1 MPYAQGRRR
10 GVVVSRRA
18 HRAER
23 PPALDLALLAGALA
37 VIAGTAWVHDGR
49 TPEWN
54 PFSVVALA
62 CVPVLIRF
70 GMVVESATGM
80 LRASTAPAILFAYD
94 LREPQ
99 LFLPCWAIVV
109 LASHVAFFGGRRGI
123 GRGSVEVL
131 AGAAM
136 VGVAH
141 RVDVGLW
148 PLDRVVS
155 ATVAFCVTVVV
166 LELLRSGGAPGRL
179 FDGVRRSDVLLV
191 VGGLFLACVVVVML
205 RTAYNDTP
213 KVVTGLLGAG
223 CLAAF
228 VTAQILMARLQAN
241 VRGVEALSAAGQ
253 AMPWPGPQIDA
264 LLVRFVRAA
273 VRAGDVRILPEPA
286 AGPGVLS
293 VPLEGG
299 THLVVERTRGDL
311 PFNRSE
317 AGLLRSLAGLASTAR
332 TQAVQQSQLLRQA
345 TTDDLTGLPTY
356 AQFRLKVEPRGHGRS
371 AERRMVVIFLDL
383 DGFTGLTA
391 RIGHL
396 DSDLVLRE
404 LGERLRT
411 RLPPGVEVCRF
422 GSDEFV
428 VLGTFPDDVSAQR
441 LERSLRAMVEEPMAV
456 GDQILQVTASLGV
469 ATSHSRL
476 ESIDSVIRRA
486 EARMREAKSG
496 RRRPKSEQQAEV
508 IQRLLDEQGF
518 EVVLHPLVATGTGEL
533 EGVEALLR
541 SEDEVFGRLSP
552 LVVVDS
558 AERADLLDEMTE
570 TVARQAIDAV
580 RRIDTLLGRQH
591 LLTVNVEF
599 SQLRRD
605 SPLLQT
611 LVDLVAE
618 HHVSLALEV
627 SERAFDGWTDEIDEI
642 AQWLRRAGISL
653 AIDDFGAGYS
663 TYALL
668 NHWSWDLV
676 KLDRSL
682 VVGDRPAQ
690 RRLLA
695 HVSYLLRDLGFAMV
709 AEGIEDE
716 QQWDFV
722 EELGIEWIQGWVIC
736 RPMRPDELLERL
748 RQQGGRFA
756 PA

>member
-1 MPYAQGRRR
+1 MLSAPERRS
-10 GVVVSRRA
+10 GVAVSRHP

-23 PPALDLALLAGALA
+23 LLGLDLALLAAAVAMVLA
-37 VIAGTAWVHDGR
+37 TAWAHDLAW
-49 TPEWN
+49 PDWN
-54 PFSVVALA
+54 PFSLVALA
-62 CVPVLIRF
+62 CVPLLIRF
-70 GMVVESATGM
+70 GMVVESSSGM

-99 LFLPCWAIVV
+99 LFLPCWGVVV
-109 LASHVAFFGGRRGI
+109 LASHVVFFGGRRGI

-131 AGAAM
+131 AGGAM
-136 VGVAH
+136 VAVAH

-148 PLDRVVS
+148 PLDRVLT
-155 ATVAFCVTVVV
+155 ATAVFAVTVVL
-166 LELLRSGGAPGRL
+166 LELLRSGGSPTRL
-179 FDGVRRSDVLLV
+179 FAGVRRSDVLLV

-273 VRAGDVRILPEPA
+273 VRAGDVRIAPKPA
-286 AGPGVLS
+286 TGPGVLS

-299 THLVVERTRGDL
+299 THLVVERSRGDL
-311 PFNRSE
+311 PFSRSE

-345 TTDDLTGLPTY
+345 TTDGLTGLQTY
-356 AQFRLKVEPRGHGRS
+356 AQLRLKAEPLGLSRR
-371 AERRMVVIFLDL
+371 AEKHMVVMFLDL
-383 DGFTGLTA
+383 DAFSGLTA

-411 RLPPGVEVCRF
+411 RLPEGVETCRF

-428 VLGTFPDDVSAQR
+428 VLAMCPDDEATQR
-441 LERSLRAMVEEPMAV
+441 LERSLRRLVEEPMAV
-456 GDQILQVTASLGV
+456 GDQILQVTASLGL

-496 RRRPKSEQQAEV
+496 RRPPKSEQQAEV

-518 EVVLHPLVATGTGEL
+518 EVVLHPLVATSTGEL

-580 RRIDTLLGRQH
+580 RRIDELLGRQH

-642 AQWLRRAGISL
+642 AKWLRDAGISL

-682 VVGDRPAQ
+682 VIGDSPAE

-695 HVSYLLRDLGFAMV
+695 HVSYLLSDLGFAMV

-716 QQWDFV
+716 RQWDFV
-722 EELGIEWIQGWVIC
+722 EELGIGWIQGWVIC
-736 RPMRPDELLERL
+736 RPMRPEELLARL
-748 RQQGGRFA
+748 REGSRFA

>member
-1 MPYAQGRRR
+1 MG
-10 GVVVSRRA
+10 RRA
-18 HRAER
+18 HRVER
-23 PPALDLALLAGALA
+23 PLGLDLVLLAGAVA
-37 VIAGTAWVHDGR
+37 VIAGTAWVHDLDA
-49 TPEWN
+49 PAWN
-54 PFSVVALA
+54 PFSLVALA

-70 GMVVESATGM
+70 GMVVESSSGA

-109 LASHVAFFGGRRGI
+109 LASHVAFFGRRGI

-136 VGVAH
+136 VAVAH
-141 RVDVGLW
+141 RVDIGLW

-155 ATVAFCVTVVV
+155 ATVAFCATVVV
-166 LELLRSGGAPGRL
+166 LELLRARGVPARL
-179 FDGVRRSDVLLV
+179 LDGVRRSDLWLV
-191 VGGLFLACVVVVML
+191 IGGLFLACVVVVML

-241 VRGVEALSAAGQ
+241 VRGVEALTAAGE

-264 LLVRFVRAA
+264 LLVRFVRTA
-273 VRAGDVRILPEPA
+273 VRAGDVRIA
-286 AGPGVLS
+286 SDAGTGPGVLS
-293 VPLEGG
+293 VPMEGG
-299 THLVVERTRGDL
+299 THLVVERARGDL
-311 PFNRSE
+311 PFSRGE

-345 TTDDLTGLPTY
+345 TTDDLTGLQTY
-356 AQFRLKVEPRGHGRS
+356 AQFRLKVEAHGLGRS
-371 AERRMVVIFLDL
+371 PEKRMVVVFLDL
-383 DGFTGLTA
+383 DGFAGLTA

-404 LGERLRT
+404 IGERLRT
-411 RLPPGVEVCRF
+411 RLPEKVEMCRF
-422 GSDEFV
+422 GGDEFV
-428 VLGTFPDDVSAQR
+428 VMATCPDDAATQR
-441 LERSLRAMVEEPMAV
+441 LERNLRALVEEPMAV

-469 ATSHSRL
+469 ASSHSRL

-486 EARMREAKSG
+486 EARMREAKRG
-496 RRRPKSEQQAEV
+496 RRRPKAEQQAEV
-508 IQRLLDEQGF
+508 IQRLLDERGF

-541 SEDEVFGRLSP
+541 SEDQVFGRLSP

-580 RRIDTLLGRQH
+580 RRIDALLGRQH

-642 AQWLRRAGISL
+642 ARWLRAAGISL

-682 VVGDRPAQ
+682 VVGDSPPE

-716 QQWDFV
+716 RQWDFV

-736 RPMRPDELLERL
+736 RPMRPEELLARL
-748 RQQGGRFA
+748 REGSRFA